1 MIRNPAQIGLMRLGL
16 PPTPCNFGGDSKSDS
31 STSTTNNTTN
41 HTDYNDKRNVAQ
53 DSAVSLS
60 GDANVVDRST
70 SNVTQFF
77 DTSDRST
84 HFTDLSD
91 RSTLFNSNSNNTSNS
106 HNTTVFTDNSDRSV
120 SVTDYGSVN
129 ASLGLLGGM
138 STKAFDTAGLMNGQN
153 VGLATMSVQGAI
165 DTLKLQSGL
174 SLEATKQAF
183 DLVRS
188 SGANNLASS
197 AAMIGMANNAI
208 EKTQAAFQN
217 ASDGGDQKTVM
228 YALGAIAVVGVAF
241 AMTR

>member
-31 STSTTNNTTN
+31 STSTANYTTNN
-41 HTDYNDKRNVAQ
+41 TDYNDKRNVAQ

-60 GDANVVDRST
+60 GDNNVVDRST

-84 HFTDLSD
+84 HFNDLSD
-91 RSTLFNSNSNNTSNS
+91 RSTLFNSNSGNTTNSNNT
-106 HNTTVFTDNSDRSV
+106 TIFTDNRST
-120 SVTDYGSVN
+120 STTVTDYGSIN
-129 ASLGLLGGM
+129 ASLGLMGGM
-138 STKAFDTAGLMNGQN
+138 TTKAFDVAGMGI
-153 VGLATMSVQGAI
+153 MGAI
-165 DTLKLQSGL
+165 DTLKLQSQQQL
-174 SLEATKQAF
+174 SATKEAF

-197 AAMIGMANNAI
+197 AAMIGMATDAI

-217 ASDGGDQKTVM
+217 SSDGGDQKTVV